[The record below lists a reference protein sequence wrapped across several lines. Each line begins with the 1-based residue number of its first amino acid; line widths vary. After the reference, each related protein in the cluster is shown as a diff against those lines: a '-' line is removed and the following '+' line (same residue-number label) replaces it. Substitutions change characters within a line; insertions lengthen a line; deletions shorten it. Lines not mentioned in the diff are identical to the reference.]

1 MIVATACPHT
11 GGGGYLRARVA
22 RGWWKIKKMRD
33 ALPIGDPLDAGE
45 RELAV
50 ARIGG
55 DAAVHS
61 EECMEPKRL
70 YGAAAATK
78 TNASTEDASSEWVRA
93 EIWRGLG
100 LTPEELGE
108 RLRLALDTAV
118 KHLEAT
124 ETKFFS
130 HEGVV
135 TDERTVAY
143 HKAQLKA
150 VHEIHRL
157 TKMLAKEK
165 PRPVS
170 VHVQVTNT

>member
-1 MIVATACPHT
+1 
-11 GGGGYLRARVA
+11 
-22 RGWWKIKKMRD
+22 
-33 ALPIGDPLDAGE
+33 
-45 RELAV
+45 
-50 ARIGG
+50 
-55 DAAVHS
+55 
-61 EECMEPKRL
+61 MEPKKL
-70 YGAAAATK
+70 YGAAAARK
-78 TNASTEDASSEWVRA
+78 TNASTEDTSSKWVREA
-93 EIWRGLG
+93 LWEGLG
-100 LTPEELGE
+100 LTPEEVGQ
-108 RLRLALDTAV
+108 RLRLALDAAV

>member
-1 MIVATACPHT
+1 
-11 GGGGYLRARVA
+11 
-22 RGWWKIKKMRD
+22 
-33 ALPIGDPLDAGE
+33 
-45 RELAV
+45 
-50 ARIGG
+50 
-55 DAAVHS
+55 
-61 EECMEPKRL
+61 MEPKKL
-70 YGAAAATK
+70 YGAALARK
-78 TNASTEDASSEWVRA
+78 TNASTEDARSKRVREA
-93 EIWRGLG
+93 MWEGLG

-124 ETKFFS
+124 ETKYFS

-150 VHEIHRL
+150 VQTLRALIK
-157 TKMLAKEK
+157 TLAKVEAQ

-170 VHVQVTNT
+170 VHVNVVHV